1 MAALLME
8 QLSVSACLI
17 IPRAE
22 TCMRFLQS
30 MLTALVSTPLR
41 ITGLGMRGVPDGGS
55 DAESALDAVM
65 SANGEVSSLIYAERF
80 LGHVEAL
87 DADALSKLVRHIATT
102 YDIDSPALANAARDY
117 GTTPDAKS
125 LSQIA
130 NLAEPQWQELFR
142 RLNAAKNGTVR
153 LVRLRQRLLALSGND
168 NDIARIES
176 GLAALLRAWFN
187 PGFLV
192 LHPIDWSTPASVLEK
207 IIAYEAVHEITSWDA
222 LRARLAPEDRR
233 CFAFFHPR
241 MPEEPLIFVEVALTD
256 TIPGNIAD
264 VLQIDRQITSKD
276 TASTAVF
283 YSISN
288 CQAGLAGISFGNFL
302 IKRVAQEL
310 QLEHPQL
317 TTFVTL
323 SPVPGLMRW
332 MRREMPDLAKQFA
345 ADGRPDWPAD
355 ADALEPAFTAAAL
368 RYFTRSDRPDGW
380 PNDPVARFHLGNGA
394 ILEQINYGADK
405 SPKGMAQS
413 AALMVNYRYNLDVV
427 EANHEAFHET
437 KTVLLSPVLKT
448 LKKSTKT

>member
-1 MAALLME
+1 
-8 QLSVSACLI
+8 
-17 IPRAE
+17 
-22 TCMRFLQS
+22 

>member
-1 MAALLME
+1 
-8 QLSVSACLI
+8 
-17 IPRAE
+17 
-22 TCMRFLQS
+22 MRFLQS

-80 LGHVEAL
+80 LGHVEAM

-332 MRREMPDLAKQFA
+332 MRREMPDLADQFA
-345 ADGRPDWPAD
+345 ADGSPDWPAD

-437 KTVLLSPVLKT
+437 KTVLLSPALKT

>member
-1 MAALLME
+1 
-8 QLSVSACLI
+8 
-17 IPRAE
+17 
-22 TCMRFLQS
+22 MRFLQS

-332 MRREMPDLAKQFA
+332 MRREMPDLAEQFA

>member
-1 MAALLME
+1 
-8 QLSVSACLI
+8 
-17 IPRAE
+17 
-22 TCMRFLQS
+22 MRFLQS
-30 MLTALVSTPLR
+30 MLTALVNSPLR
-41 ITGLGMRGVPDGGS
+41 ITGRLGRTPAD
-55 DAESALDAVM
+55 DEQDIESALAAVM
-65 SANGEVSSLIYAERF
+65 SAPGAVSSLIYAERF
-80 LGHVEAL
+80 LGQVEAL
-87 DADALSKLVRHIATT
+87 DADGLSALIRHIAAT
-102 YDIDSPALANAARDY
+102 YDIDATALANAARHY
-117 GTTPDAKS
+117 GSEPDAGS
-125 LSQIA
+125 LAQIA
-130 NLAEPQWQELFR
+130 TLAEPRWQELFR
-142 RLNAAKNGTVR
+142 RLNGAENGTVR
-153 LVRLRQRLLALSGND
+153 LVRLRERLQVIVNKDSDPAQSD
-168 NDIARIES
+168 AARIDA
-176 GLAALLRAWFN
+176 GLSALLRMWFN

-192 LHPIDWSTPASVLEK
+192 LQPIDWSTPANILEK

-256 TIPGNIAD
+256 HTPASIED
-264 VLQIDRQITSKD
+264 VLQIERQALSPD
-276 TASTAVF
+276 DASTAVF

-310 QLEHPQL
+310 RLEHPAL

-332 MRREMPDLAKQFA
+332 LGREAPDLAEQFA
-345 ADGRPDWPAD
+345 ADDWPAD
-355 ADALEPAFTAAAL
+355 ADSLEPAFTAAAL

-405 SPKGMAQS
+405 SPKGLGQS
-413 AALMVNYRYNLDVV
+413 GGLMVNYRYDLDVV

-437 KTVLLSPVLKT
+437 KSVLLSPALKT
-448 LKKSTKT
+448 AMKSAKS

>member
-1 MAALLME
+1 
-8 QLSVSACLI
+8 
-17 IPRAE
+17 
-22 TCMRFLQS
+22 MRFLQS

-153 LVRLRQRLLALSGND
+153 LVRLRQRLLALSGDD

-264 VLQIDRQITSKD
+264 VLQMDRQITSKD

>member
-1 MAALLME
+1 
-8 QLSVSACLI
+8 
-17 IPRAE
+17 
-22 TCMRFLQS
+22 MRFLQS
-30 MLTALVSTPLR
+30 MLTALVNSPLR
-41 ITGLGMRGVPDGGS
+41 ITGRLGRTPAD
-55 DAESALDAVM
+55 DEQDIESALAAVM
-65 SANGEVSSLIYAERF
+65 SAPGAVSSLIYAERF
-80 LGHVEAL
+80 LGQVEAL
-87 DADALSKLVRHIATT
+87 DADGLSALIRHIAAT
-102 YDIDSPALANAARDY
+102 YDIDATALANAARHY
-117 GTTPDAKS
+117 GSEPDAGS
-125 LSQIA
+125 LAQIA
-130 NLAEPQWQELFR
+130 TFAEPRWQELFR
-142 RLNAAKNGTVR
+142 RLNGAENGTVR
-153 LVRLRQRLLALSGND
+153 LVRLRERLQVIVNKDSDPAHSD
-168 NDIARIES
+168 AARIDA
-176 GLAALLRAWFN
+176 GLGALLRMWFN

-192 LHPIDWSTPASVLEK
+192 LQPIDWSTPANILEK

-256 TIPGNIAD
+256 DTPASIED
-264 VLQIDRQITSKD
+264 VLQIERQALSPD
-276 TASTAVF
+276 DASTAVF

-310 QLEHPQL
+310 RLEHPAL

-332 MRREMPDLAKQFA
+332 LGREAPDLAEQFA
-345 ADGRPDWPAD
+345 ADDWPAD
-355 ADALEPAFTAAAL
+355 ADSLEPAFTAAAL

-405 SPKGMAQS
+405 SPKGLGQS
-413 AALMVNYRYNLDVV
+413 GGLMVNYRYDLDVV

-437 KTVLLSPVLKT
+437 KSVLLSPALKT
-448 LKKSTKT
+448 AMKSAKS

>member
-1 MAALLME
+1 
-8 QLSVSACLI
+8 
-17 IPRAE
+17 
-22 TCMRFLQS
+22 MRFLQS
-30 MLTALVSTPLR
+30 MLTALVNSPLR
-41 ITGLGMRGVPDGGS
+41 ITGRLGRTPAD
-55 DAESALDAVM
+55 DEQDIESALAAVM
-65 SANGEVSSLIYAERF
+65 SAPGAVSSLIYAERF
-80 LGHVEAL
+80 LGQVEAL
-87 DADALSKLVRHIATT
+87 DADGLSALIRHIAAT
-102 YDIDSPALANAARDY
+102 YDIDATALANAARHY
-117 GTTPDAKS
+117 GSEPDAGS
-125 LSQIA
+125 LAQIA
-130 NLAEPQWQELFR
+130 TFAEPRWQELFR
-142 RLNAAKNGTVR
+142 RLNGAENGTVR
-153 LVRLRQRLLALSGND
+153 LVRLRERLQVIVNKDSDPAQSD
-168 NDIARIES
+168 AARIDA
-176 GLAALLRAWFN
+176 GLSALLRMWFN

-192 LHPIDWSTPASVLEK
+192 LQPIDWSTPANILEK

-256 TIPGNIAD
+256 HTPASIED
-264 VLQIDRQITSKD
+264 VLQIERQALSPD
-276 TASTAVF
+276 DASTAVF

-310 QLEHPQL
+310 RLEHPAL

-332 MRREMPDLAKQFA
+332 LRSETPDLAEQFA
-345 ADGRPDWPAD
+345 ADDWPAD
-355 ADALEPAFTAAAL
+355 ADSLEPAFTAAAL

-405 SPKGMAQS
+405 SPKGLAQS
-413 AALMVNYRYNLDVV
+413 GGLMVNYQYDLDVV

-437 KTVLLSPVLKT
+437 KSVLLSPALKT
-448 LKKSTKT
+448 AMKSAKS

>member
-1 MAALLME
+1 
-8 QLSVSACLI
+8 
-17 IPRAE
+17 
-22 TCMRFLQS
+22 MRFLQS

-264 VLQIDRQITSKD
+264 VLQMDRPITSKD
-276 TASTAVF
+276 KASTAVF

-332 MRREMPDLAKQFA
+332 MRREMPDLAEQFA

-355 ADALEPAFTAAAL
+355 ADSLEPAFTAAAL

-437 KTVLLSPVLKT
+437 KTVLLSPALKT

>member
-1 MAALLME
+1 
-8 QLSVSACLI
+8 
-17 IPRAE
+17 
-22 TCMRFLQS
+22 MRFLQS

-102 YDIDSPALANAARDY
+102 YDIDSAALANAARDY

-256 TIPGNIAD
+256 TIPGNIVD
-264 VLQIDRQITSKD
+264 VLQMDRQITSKD

-310 QLEHPQL
+310 QLELPQL

-323 SPVPGLMRW
+323 SPVPGLMHW

-437 KTVLLSPVLKT
+437 KTVLLSPALKT

>member
-1 MAALLME
+1 
-8 QLSVSACLI
+8 
-17 IPRAE
+17 
-22 TCMRFLQS
+22 MRFLQS

-80 LGHVEAL
+80 LGHVEAM

-153 LVRLRQRLLALSGND
+153 LVRLRQRLLALSGDD

-264 VLQIDRQITSKD
+264 VLQMDRQITSKD

>member
-1 MAALLME
+1 
-8 QLSVSACLI
+8 
-17 IPRAE
+17 
-22 TCMRFLQS
+22 MRFLQS
-30 MLTALVSTPLR
+30 MLTALVNSPLR
-41 ITGLGMRGVPDGGS
+41 ITGRLGRTPAD
-55 DAESALDAVM
+55 DEQDIESALAAVM
-65 SANGEVSSLIYAERF
+65 SAPGAVSSLIYAERF
-80 LGHVEAL
+80 LGQVEAL
-87 DADALSKLVRHIATT
+87 NADGLSALIRHIAAT
-102 YDIDSPALANAARDY
+102 YDIDATALANAARHY
-117 GTTPDAKS
+117 GSEPDAGS
-125 LSQIA
+125 LAQIA
-130 NLAEPQWQELFR
+130 TFAEPRWQELFR
-142 RLNAAKNGTVR
+142 RLNGAENGTVR
-153 LVRLRQRLLALSGND
+153 LVRLRERLQVIVNKDSDPAQSD
-168 NDIARIES
+168 AARIDA
-176 GLAALLRAWFN
+176 GLSALLRMWFN

-192 LHPIDWSTPASVLEK
+192 LQPIDWSTPANILEK

-256 TIPGNIAD
+256 HTPASIED
-264 VLQIDRQITSKD
+264 VLQIERQALSPD
-276 TASTAVF
+276 DASTAVF

-310 QLEHPQL
+310 RLEHPAL

-332 MRREMPDLAKQFA
+332 LGREAPDLAEQFA
-345 ADGRPDWPAD
+345 ADDWPAD
-355 ADALEPAFTAAAL
+355 ADSLEPAFTAAAL

-405 SPKGMAQS
+405 SPKGLAQS
-413 AALMVNYRYNLDVV
+413 GGLMVNYQYDLDVV

-437 KTVLLSPVLKT
+437 KSVLLSPALKT
-448 LKKSTKT
+448 AMKSAKS

>member
-1 MAALLME
+1 
-8 QLSVSACLI
+8 
-17 IPRAE
+17 
-22 TCMRFLQS
+22 

-102 YDIDSPALANAARDY
+102 YDIDSAALANAARDY

>member
-1 MAALLME
+1 
-8 QLSVSACLI
+8 
-17 IPRAE
+17 
-22 TCMRFLQS
+22 MRFLQS

-102 YDIDSPALANAARDY
+102 YDIDSAALANAARDY

-264 VLQIDRQITSKD
+264 VLQMDRQITSKD

-437 KTVLLSPVLKT
+437 KTVLLSPALKT